1 MRLLPEL
8 NFDRDPLLEG
18 LDTHRNQLQ
27 FRILLLVFVAAFVLF
42 SLLSRLF
49 FLQVVEGASYEE
61 KARANRVHAQP
72 LLAPRGT
79 MFDRH
84 SKILASNAEAH
95 SIFFDPRR
103 LSNTQIYKTLQGLAK
118 YLNTPYKELRE
129 RLDFQYLQPVYL
141 HHDLSAQ
148 ELALVLEHRDQL
160 PGVDIV
166 STLERQYP
174 EGQYLGHFMGHMGQ
188 ISREELTL
196 DDYKGYYPGS
206 LIGKTGLER
215 QYEMFL
221 KGNDGKQEQEITTD
235 KEAEPQL
242 LQVPPIPGH
251 RLQLTLDKDLQKYA
265 YAQLKATGLAG
276 SIVVMDPHNGEILAL
291 VSYPTVDPNLFNRGL
306 TQKQWEKLQK
316 DPLHPFLDR
325 SINAYAP
332 GSIFKVVT
340 TLAALGTGHLTP
352 ERTFTSNGFLKV
364 SGHTFYDWNRA
375 GFGQVN
381 IDNAL
386 AYSIDTVFYE
396 LSLEMG
402 IEPIRDYA
410 RLLGLGEKTGIDLPQ
425 EGVGIVPDRDW
436 KQKHIGQPWMPGD
449 SVNASIGQGY
459 VQMTPLQATRMVAAV
474 ANGGKL
480 VRPHLVKGIYGQ
492 KNTTQDYHYEAPQ
505 EIPGIPAAHWDV
517 VKRGLEG
524 AVRYGTV
531 KKLGVPGVTVAG
543 KTGTAETIPGQPNH
557 AWIVGYAPAEDPK
570 YAITVF
576 LEHGKS
582 GGGNAA
588 PLGGK
593 ILRYLFEREQTP

>member
-1 MRLLPEL
+1 M
-8 NFDRDPLLEG
+8 NFERDPLLEG
-18 LDTHRNQLQ
+18 LHTHRNQLQ
-27 FRILLLVFVAAFVLF
+27 FRILLLVFAAAFVLF
-42 SLLSRLF
+42 ALLSRLF
-49 FLQVVEGASYEE
+49 FLQVVEGADYRE
-61 KARANRVHAQP
+61 KAHNNRVRSQP
-72 LLAPRGT
+72 VLAPRGT
-79 MFDRH
+79 MYDRH

-103 LSNTQIYKTLQGLAK
+103 LSNTQIYKTLQALSNHLK
-118 YLNTPYKELRE
+118 TPYSELRE
-129 RLDFQYLQPVYL
+129 RLDFERLQPVYL
-141 HHDLSAQ
+141 HHDLSPQ

-160 PGVDIV
+160 PGVEV
-166 STLERQYP
+166 LSTLERQYP

-188 ISREELTL
+188 ITREDLKKEAYT
-196 DDYKGYYPGS
+196 GYYPGA
-206 LIGKTGLER
+206 LIGKTGLEK
-215 QYEMFL
+215 QYEVFL
-221 KGNDGKQEQEITTD
+221 KGNDGKQEQEIPLD
-235 KEAEPQL
+235 PEAEPQT
-242 LQVPPIPGH
+242 LQIPPIPGH

-276 SIVVMDPHNGEILAL
+276 SIVVMDPNNGEVLAL

-306 TQKQWEKLQK
+306 SQKQWNDLQNNR
-316 DPLHPFLDR
+316 LHPFLDR

-332 GSIFKVVT
+332 GSIFKVIT
-340 TLAALGTGHLTP
+340 TLAGLGTGHLTP
-352 ERTFTSNGFLKV
+352 ERTFVSRGYLKV
-364 SGHTFYDWNRA
+364 AGHTFYDWNRA
-375 GFGQVN
+375 GFGTVN

-386 AYSIDTVFYE
+386 AHSIDTVFYE
-396 LSLEMG
+396 LSQEMG

-410 RLLGLGEKTGIDLPQ
+410 RLLGLGQKTGIDLPQ
-425 EGVGIVPDRDW
+425 EGIGIVPDKAW
-436 KQKHIGQPWMPGD
+436 KQRYVGRPWVPGD

-480 VRPHLVKGIYGQ
+480 VQPHLIKGIYGPN
-492 KNTTQDYHYEAPQ
+492 NTTQNYTYTPPQ
-505 EIPGIPAAHWDV
+505 PIPGIPQAHWRV
-517 VKRGLEG
+517 VQKGLEG

-557 AWIVGYAPAEDPK
+557 AWIVGYAPAEAPK

-593 ILRYLFEREQTP
+593 ILRYLFEREADS

>member
-1 MRLLPEL
+1 MHY
-8 NFDRDPLLEG
+8 DRDPLLEG
-18 LDTHRNQLQ
+18 LDTHRNPLQ
-27 FRILLLVFVAAFVLF
+27 FRILLLVLVAVFILF
-42 SLLSRLF
+42 ALLSRLF
-49 FLQVVEGASYEE
+49 FLQIVEGSIYKE
-61 KARANRVHAQP
+61 KARSNRVHVQP
-72 LLAPRGT
+72 MLAPRGT
-79 MFDRH
+79 MYDRH
-84 SKILASNAEAH
+84 SKVLASNAEAH

-103 LSNTQIYKTLQGLAK
+103 LSNPQIYKALQALAG

-129 RLDFQYLQPVYL
+129 RLDFEHLQPVYL
-141 HHDLSAQ
+141 HHELSPQ
-148 ELALVLEHRDQL
+148 ELAQVLEHRDKL
-160 PGVDIV
+160 PGVKVV

-188 ISREELTL
+188 VSREELNTEA
-196 DDYKGYYPGS
+196 YTGYYPGS
-206 LIGKTGLER
+206 MIGKSGLER

-221 KGNDGKQEQEITTD
+221 KGSDGKQEQEISLD
-235 KEAEPQL
+235 KEADPYTL
-242 LQVPPIPGH
+242 HVPPVAGH

-265 YAQLKATGLAG
+265 YEALKSSGVAG
-276 SIVVMDPHNGEILAL
+276 SIVVMDPHNGEVLAL
-291 VSYPTVDPNLFNRGL
+291 VSYPTVDPNVFNRGL
-306 TQKQWEKLQK
+306 TQKQWDALQK
-316 DPLHPFLDR
+316 NPLHPFLDR

-352 ERTFTSNGFLKV
+352 ERTFMSNGFLKV
-364 SGHTFYDWNRA
+364 AGHTFFDWHRP
-375 GFGQVN
+375 GFGKVN

-386 AYSIDTVFYE
+386 AHSIDTVFYE

-402 IEPIRDYA
+402 IEPIRDYS

-425 EGVGIVPDRDW
+425 EGVGIVPDKAW
-436 KQKHIGQPWMPGD
+436 KAKYIGKPWMPGD

-480 VRPHLVKGIYGQ
+480 VQPHLIKGIYGP
-492 KNTTQDYHYEAPQ
+492 KNKTKPYTYAPPKP
-505 EIPGIPAAHWDV
+505 IPGIPEEHWEV
-517 VKRGLEG
+517 VRKGLEG

-531 KKLGVPGVTVAG
+531 KKLGVPGITVAG

-557 AWIVGYAPAEDPK
+557 AWIVGYAPVESPR

-582 GGGNAA
+582 GGGKAA

-593 ILRYLFEREQTP
+593 ILRYIFDQEKVP

>member
-1 MRLLPEL
+1 L
-8 NFDRDPLLEG
+8 NYDRDPLLEG
-18 LDTHRNQLQ
+18 LDTHRNPLQ
-27 FRILLLVFVAAFVLF
+27 FRILLLVFVAAFILF
-42 SLLSRLF
+42 ALLSRLF
-49 FLQVVEGASYEE
+49 FLQVVEGAVYRE
-61 KARANRVHAQP
+61 KARNNRVHSQP
-72 LLAPRGT
+72 VLAPRGT
-79 MFDRH
+79 MYDRH

-103 LSNTQIYKTLQGLAK
+103 LSNTQIYKALQALSV

-129 RLDFQYLQPVYL
+129 RLDFEHLQPVYL
-141 HHDLSAQ
+141 HHELSPA
-148 ELALVLEHRDQL
+148 ELARVLEHRDQL
-160 PGVDIV
+160 PGIEIV

-188 ISREELTL
+188 VSREELNSEAYT
-196 DDYKGYYPGS
+196 GYYPGS
-206 LIGKTGLER
+206 LVGKSGLER
-215 QYEMFL
+215 KYEMFL
-221 KGNDGKQEQEITTD
+221 KGNDGKQEQEIVLD
-235 KEAEPQL
+235 KKADPRT
-242 LQVPPIPGH
+242 LQIPPVPGH

-265 YAQLKATGLAG
+265 YDALKASGVAG
-276 SIVVMDPHNGEILAL
+276 SIVVMDPHNGEVMAL

-306 TQKQWEKLQK
+306 TQAQWQALQK
-316 DPLHPFLDR
+316 NPLHPFLDR

-332 GSIFKVVT
+332 GSIFKIVT
-340 TLAALGTGHLTP
+340 TLAALGTGHLTAN
-352 ERTFTSNGFLKV
+352 RTFISNGFLKV
-364 SGHTFYDWNRA
+364 SGHTFFDWNRA
-375 GFGQVN
+375 GFGAVN

-402 IEPIRDYA
+402 IEPIRDYS

-425 EGVGIVPDRDW
+425 EGVGIVPDKAW
-436 KQKHIGQPWMPGD
+436 KDKYIGRTWMPGD

-459 VQMTPLQATRMVAAV
+459 VQMTPLQATRMIAAV

-480 VRPHLVKGIYGQ
+480 VQPHLIKGIYGPNQ
-492 KNTTQDYHYEAPQ
+492 QTKTYTYAPPKP
-505 EIPGIPAAHWDV
+505 IPGIPEEHWAIV
-517 VKRGLEG
+517 RKGLEG

-557 AWIVGYAPAEDPK
+557 AWIVGYAPAESPR

-582 GGGNAA
+582 GGGKAA

-593 ILRYLFEREQTP
+593 ILRYIFDHEKTP

>member
-1 MRLLPEL
+1 MHY
-8 NFDRDPLLEG
+8 DRDPLLEG
-18 LDTHRNQLQ
+18 LDTHRNPLQ
-27 FRILLLVFVAAFVLF
+27 FRILLLVFVAAFILF
-42 SLLSRLF
+42 ALLSRLF
-49 FLQVVEGASYEE
+49 FLQVVEGAVYQE
-61 KARANRVHAQP
+61 KARSNRVHAQP

-79 MFDRH
+79 MYDRH

-103 LSNTQIYKTLQGLAK
+103 LSNTQIYKALQALSV

-129 RLDFQYLQPVYL
+129 RLDFEHLQPVYL
-141 HHDLSAQ
+141 HHDLSPQ
-148 ELALVLEHRDQL
+148 ELARVLEHRDQL
-160 PGVDIV
+160 PGIDIV

-188 ISREELTL
+188 VSREELNSEA
-196 DDYKGYYPGS
+196 YASYYPGS
-206 LIGKTGLER
+206 LVGKSGLER

-221 KGNDGKQEQEITTD
+221 KGNDGKQEQEITLDEEVDAQTT
-235 KEAEPQL
+235 KI
-242 LQVPPIPGH
+242 PPVPGH
-251 RLQLTLDKDLQKYA
+251 RLQLTLDKGLQKYA
-265 YAQLKATGLAG
+265 YDTLKASGLAG
-276 SIVVMDPHNGEILAL
+276 SIVVMDPHNGEVLAL

-306 TQKQWEKLQK
+306 TQKQWDALKK
-316 DPLHPFLDR
+316 NPLHPFLDR

-340 TLAALGTGHLTP
+340 TLAALGTGHLTAD
-352 ERTFTSNGFLKV
+352 RSFVSNGFLKV
-364 SGHTFYDWNRA
+364 AGHTFFDWNRA
-375 GFGQVN
+375 GFGTVN

-386 AYSIDTVFYE
+386 AHSIDTVFYE

-425 EGVGIVPDRDW
+425 EGVGIVPDKAW
-436 KQKHIGQPWMPGD
+436 KDKYIGKPWMPGD

-459 VQMTPLQATRMVAAV
+459 VQMTPLQATRMIAAV
-474 ANGGKL
+474 ANGGQL
-480 VRPHLVKGIYGQ
+480 VQPHLVKGIYGPKHQ
-492 KNTTQDYHYEAPQ
+492 TQAYTYAPPQ
-505 EIPGIPAAHWDV
+505 RIPGIPESHWAIV
-517 VKRGLEG
+517 RKGLEG

-557 AWIVGYAPAEDPK
+557 AWIVGYAPAESPR

-582 GGGNAA
+582 GGGKAA

-593 ILRYLFEREQTP
+593 ILRYIFDHEKTP